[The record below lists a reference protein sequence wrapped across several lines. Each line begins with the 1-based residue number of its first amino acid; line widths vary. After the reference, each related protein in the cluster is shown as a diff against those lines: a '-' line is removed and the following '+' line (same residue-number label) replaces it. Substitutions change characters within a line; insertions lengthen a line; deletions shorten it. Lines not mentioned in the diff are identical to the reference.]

1 MADQQTQVSCSFSLL
16 DEGRTYTGHHR
27 KYLITNAREIC
38 YSPAVRE
45 KIKLREALGFY
56 GHGRRI
62 LAGRMSLGEVEAVK
76 LPDGGSAIV
85 SNIPSNV
92 TTAFDVAEDGTVTH
106 TQEILNTETGKIV
119 NGLHGSR
126 VGGFSWAC
134 PGTDGGKGGVSRL
147 SGFAGFDYVLSPGF
161 AHNRG
166 YVLESAEGME
176 QAILESVAATLNDD
190 ARAEQYVR
198 GWMQDFQTRAAQLE
212 DQLFESEAHQADL
225 VSEREALT
233 KAKADAEA
241 ARDDALAEKTALEG
255 NIKDILETLREAL
268 PVFIPDD
275 AMHAMLNGDFHRA
288 KVLFESAA
296 HIDFGQYPISLP
308 GGESTGMPAQ
318 QQGAPE
324 FGSAAYGER
333 MFDERGIFEG
343 ETGAEAP
350 KSHW

>member
-1 MADQQTQVSCSFSLL
+1 MADQQTQISCSFSLL

-27 KYLITNAREIC
+27 KYLISNAREIC

-62 LAGRMSLGEVEAVK
+62 LAGRMNLGEVEAIK

-92 TTAFDVAEDGTVTH
+92 TTAFEVAEDGTITH

-119 NGLHGSR
+119 TGLHGSR

-134 PGTDGGKGGVSRL
+134 PGTDGGKGAVSRL

-166 YVLESAEGME
+166 YILESAQGME
-176 QAILESVAATLNDD
+176 AILESVAATLNDQ

-212 DQLFESEAHQADL
+212 DQLFESEAHQA
-225 VSEREALT
+225 ALT

-275 AMHAMLNGDFHRA
+275 AMHAMLNGDFNRA

-308 GGESTGMPAQ
+308 GRESTGMAQ
-318 QQGAPE
+318 QQGDPE
-324 FGSAAYGER
+324 FGSAAYGES
-333 MFDERGIFEG
+333 MFDEKWNF
-343 ETGAEAP
+343 
-350 KSHW
+350 

>member
-1 MADQQTQVSCSFSLL
+1 MAGQQNKVSCSFSLL

-45 KIKLREALGFY
+45 KIRLREALGFY

-62 LAGRMSLGEVEAVK
+62 LAGRMNLGEVEAIK

-92 TTAFDVAEDGTVTH
+92 TTTFDVTEDGTVTH
-106 TQEILNTETGKIV
+106 TQEILNTETGRIV

-134 PGTDGGKGGVSRL
+134 PGTDGGKGSVSRL

-166 YVLESAEGME
+166 YILESAQGME

-190 ARAEQYVR
+190 VRAEQYVR
-198 GWMQDFQTRAAQLE
+198 GWMRDFQACAAQLK
-212 DQLFESEAHQADL
+212 DQLFESESRQADL
-225 VSEREALT
+225 LSEREVLT
-233 KAKADAEA
+233 KAVAEA
-241 ARDDALAEKTALEG
+241 KVAYEGILAEKVSLEE
-255 NIKDILETLREAL
+255 NIRGVLEVLREAL
-268 PVFIPDD
+268 PVFVPDD
-275 AMHAMLNGDFHRA
+275 AMHAMMNGDFERA
-288 KVLFESAA
+288 KMLFEGAA
-296 HIDFGQYPISLP
+296 RIDFGQYPISTP
-308 GGESTGMPAQ
+308 GRINPAGVSMEQ
-318 QQGAPE
+318 QEEPE
-324 FGSAAYGER
+324 FGSATYGEGL
-333 MFDERGIFEG
+333 FGTKYNF
-343 ETGAEAP
+343 
-350 KSHW
+350 

>member
-1 MADQQTQVSCSFSLL
+1 MAGQQNQITCTFSLL
-16 DEGRTYTGHHR
+16 DEGRTYTGNHR
-27 KYLITNAREIC
+27 QYLITNAREIC
-38 YSPAVRE
+38 YRPAVRE

-62 LAGRMSLGEVEAVK
+62 LAGRMNLEEVEAIK
-76 LPDGGSAIV
+76 LPDGSSAIV

-92 TTAFDVAEDGTVTH
+92 TTSFDVAEDGTVTH

-119 NGLHGSR
+119 TGLHGSR

-134 PGTDGGKGGVSRL
+134 PGTDGGKSGVSRL
-147 SGFAGFDYVLSPGF
+147 SGFAGFDYVLNPSF

-166 YVLESAEGME
+166 YILESADGME

-212 DQLFESEAHQADL
+212 DQLFESEAHKADL
-225 VSEREALT
+225 LSEREALT

-241 ARDDALAEKTALEG
+241 ARDDVLAEKTALEG
-255 NIKDILETLREAL
+255 NIKGIFGALRETL
-268 PVFIPDD
+268 PIFIPDD
-275 AMHAMLNGDFHRA
+275 AMHAMMNGDFERA
-288 KVLFESAA
+288 KMLFESAA
-296 HIDFGQYPISLP
+296 CIDFGQYPISLP
-308 GGESTGMPAQ
+308 GREPIGMPAQ
-318 QQGAPE
+318 QQEAPE

-333 MFDERGIFEG
+333 MFDERGSF
-343 ETGAEAP
+343 
-350 KSHW
+350 

>member
-62 LAGRMSLGEVEAVK
+62 LAGRMNLGEVEAIK

-92 TTAFDVAEDGTVTH
+92 TTAFDVTEDGTVSH

-126 VGGFSWAC
+126 LGGFSWAC
-134 PGTDGGKGGVSRL
+134 PGTDGGKGGVSQL

-166 YVLESAEGME
+166 YILESAEGME

-225 VSEREALT
+225 LSEREALT
-233 KAKADAEA
+233 KAVEEAEA
-241 ARDDALAEKTALEG
+241 GRKDALAEKNAQEE
-255 NIKDILETLREAL
+255 NIKGILAALRESL
-268 PVFIPDD
+268 PIFVPDD
-275 AMHAMLNGDFHRA
+275 AMHAMMNGDFSRA

-296 HIDFGQYPISLP
+296 RVDFGQYPIPVS
-308 GGESTGMPAQ
+308 GTHNSVEAMAQ
-318 QQGAPE
+318 QPQEPE
-324 FGSAAYGER
+324 FGSASYGEGL
-333 MFDERGIFEG
+333 FGERYKF
-343 ETGAEAP
+343 
-350 KSHW
+350 

>member
-1 MADQQTQVSCSFSLL
+1 MADQQIQISCSFSLL

-45 KIKLREALGFY
+45 KIRLREALGFY

-134 PGTDGGKGGVSRL
+134 PGTDGGKEGISRL

-166 YVLESAEGME
+166 YILESADGME

-198 GWMQDFQTRAAQLE
+198 GWMRDFQARAAQLE
-212 DQLFESEAHQADL
+212 DQLFASEARQADL
-225 VSEREALT
+225 LSEREALT
-233 KAKADAEA
+233 KAMAETKAAHEST
-241 ARDDALAEKTALEG
+241 LAEKVSLEE
-255 NIKDILETLREAL
+255 NIRGIVEALREAL
-268 PVFIPDD
+268 PVFVPDD

-288 KVLFESAA
+288 QAIFESAA
-296 HIDFGQYPISLP
+296 HIDFGQYPLSMP
-308 GGESTGMPAQ
+308 GRREPAGLQ
-318 QQGAPE
+318 TQKQEEPE
-324 FGSAAYGER
+324 FGSASYGE
-333 MFDERGIFEG
+333 MIFDERGRF
-343 ETGAEAP
+343 
-350 KSHW
+350 